1 MKILITGARGFIGS
15 ALARR
20 LINEGKH
27 EIVAFARP
35 TSNMSELRLASN
47 PSFKIQ
53 YGDMLG
59 DISGLCE
66 GIDMVVHFAAK
77 THVDHSIKDA
87 TSFIMSNV
95 VGTSRLLEEANRQKV
110 KAFITISTDEVYG
123 QILQGSYDESAPINP
138 RNPYAASKAGA
149 DAITLAYHHT
159 YGMWTA
165 VTRTEN
171 NYGPYQHSQKAIPT
185 FIKKA
190 MRDDPLPVYGDGK
203 HVRQWLYVDDHVNAL
218 CKMIQSYK
226 SLEPGEV
233 WHIAG
238 QQELTNTELANMII
252 KITGSKSQI
261 EYIEDHDIRPGHDRR
276 YALSCDKMKDRLQ
289 WTPAIKIDE
298 GLYKLYKWYTNDEG
312 RQWFNL

>member
-15 ALARR
+15 AFARR
-20 LINEGKH
+20 LISEGKH

-35 TSNMSELRLASN
+35 SSNISELRLVPNASY
-47 PSFKIQ
+47 KTQ
-53 YGDMLG
+53 YGDLLG

-66 GIDMVVHFAAK
+66 GVDVVVHFAAK

-87 TSFIMSNV
+87 TPFIMSNV
-95 VGTSRLLEEANRQKV
+95 VGTSRLLEEAKRQKV
-110 KAFITISTDEVYG
+110 KGFITISTDEVYG
-123 QILQGSYDESAPINP
+123 QILHGSYSETAPINP

-171 NYGPYQHSQKAIPT
+171 NFGPFQHSQKAIPT

-190 MRDDPLPVYGDGK
+190 MNNEPLPVYGDGK

-218 CKMIQSYK
+218 CMMIESYQSMP
-226 SLEPGEV
+226 PGEV

-238 QQELTNTELANMII
+238 QQELTNTYLAQMII
-252 KITGSKSQI
+252 ELTGSKSKI

-276 YALSCDKMKDRLQ
+276 YSLSCDKIKKQLN
-289 WTPAIKIDE
+289 WTPTISIKE
-298 GLYKLYKWYTNDEG
+298 GLDKLYGWYLDYGKE
-312 RQWFNL
+312 WFNL